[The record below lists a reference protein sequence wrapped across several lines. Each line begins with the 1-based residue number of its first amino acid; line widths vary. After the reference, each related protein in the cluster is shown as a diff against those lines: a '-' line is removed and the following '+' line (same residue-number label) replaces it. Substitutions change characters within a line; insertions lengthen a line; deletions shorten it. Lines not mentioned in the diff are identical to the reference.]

1 MFTISP
7 TESSSSEAATISGIG
22 NATTGQSGPDNINIT
37 ALQNLPPPTDP
48 GSEYTTN
55 NTAREFGARDSSSNS
70 STVVEESGS
79 DVDGQPTILVGVMRI
94 CSRPT
99 ADEDF
104 TCTSASQASYHAAF
118 LPLSLGW
125 TLFALPTSPPGP
137 VLLLVTATTIILS
150 LFAFV
155 IPLIPFGSLWQRA
168 RQVLRVSGRRRVGG
182 DSDSTHNLVLHSY
195 PTGQSGSGNDRIN
208 AGFLVLSLSTLV
220 LAIASAGVEVAEIN
234 RARSAWD
241 PSEASEVAL
250 KWSTGGAAY
259 MLAVFPCVQL
269 LAILAGTTPVTYRYF
284 KRHRDAR
291 DHASDSI
298 GLAKVRWLPTC
309 WKRAAAPSETES
321 SRCVET
327 VQVPVLGMDE
337 KGGMHRGV
345 GVSLAV

>member
-1 MFTISP
+1 
-7 TESSSSEAATISGIG
+7 
-22 NATTGQSGPDNINIT
+22 
-37 ALQNLPPPTDP
+37 
-48 GSEYTTN
+48 
-55 NTAREFGARDSSSNS
+55 
-70 STVVEESGS
+70 
-79 DVDGQPTILVGVMRI
+79 
-94 CSRPT
+94 
-99 ADEDF
+99 
-104 TCTSASQASYHAAF
+104 
-118 LPLSLGW
+118 
-125 TLFALPTSPPGP
+125 
-137 VLLLVTATTIILS
+137 
-150 LFAFV
+150 
-155 IPLIPFGSLWQRA
+155 
-168 RQVLRVSGRRRVGG
+168 VSGRRRVGG

-220 LAIASAGVEVAEIN
+220 LAIASAGVEVAEIH

-250 KWSTGGAAY
+250 KCSTGGAAY
-259 MLAVFPCVQL
+259 SESHRSGRQILKPYSVLAVFPCVQL

-298 GLAKVRWLPTC
+298 GLAKVRWPPTC